1 MFGRSSGSAVVGR
14 DISSGGSRAAEV
26 VGETASE
33 LAERA
38 LAAAREAQRVATPA
52 IIGAARDAQ
61 RVATPVLRN
70 AAQTSAETLSH
81 AAERAAEVLADTAE
95 RLAETGQDR
104 GAAASTAARH
114 KLANASEAL
123 AQAVRPKKR
132 RRGRRA
138 LIGLAVV
145 AGGAALARSPLRT
158 KLMDAIFGR
167 VEDVDDEPE
176 SITLPHPA
184 DGAKSVSPSSELQ
197 GTPQSSASASEATGG
212 NVSNGVASETAA
224 IGDAERA

>member
-1 MFGRSSGSAVVGR
+1 MFGRSSGSAVVQREVG
-14 DISSGGSRAAEV
+14 SGGSRAAEV

-38 LAAAREAQRVATPA
+38 LAAAREAQRVAAPA

-61 RVATPVLRN
+61 RVATPVLRS
-70 AAQTSAETLSH
+70 AAHTSAETLSH

-95 RLAETGQDR
+95 RLAETGQD
-104 GAAASTAARH
+104 GAAEASKAARH

-145 AGGAALARSPLRT
+145 AGGVALARSPLRT
-158 KLMDAIFGR
+158 KVMDAIFGR
-167 VEDVDDEPE
+167 VEDVADEPE

-184 DGAKSVSPSSELQ
+184 GGAVSDSTSGDLQ
-197 GTPQSSASASEATGG
+197 GTPRAATSTSDAAGG
-212 NVSNGVASETAA
+212 SVSNGVASETAA
-224 IGDAERA
+224 IGDAERG